1 VPREND
7 RMARKKAKADED
19 PWAYYRSIQLTPK
32 EKAELRVELERR
44 VEEARRNGVY
54 EKLLSFAGKVHLD
67 MDDLR
72 RLREDD
78 D

>member
-1 VPREND
+1 
-7 RMARKKAKADED
+7 MAKQKVKALDDPED
-19 PWAYYRSIQLTPK
+19 PWAYYRSIQLTP
-32 EKAELRVELERR
+32 EQKAAARKQMEEDAER
-44 VEEARRNGVY
+44 ARREGVY
-54 EKLLSFAGKVHLD
+54 EGILSLIGKVHLD